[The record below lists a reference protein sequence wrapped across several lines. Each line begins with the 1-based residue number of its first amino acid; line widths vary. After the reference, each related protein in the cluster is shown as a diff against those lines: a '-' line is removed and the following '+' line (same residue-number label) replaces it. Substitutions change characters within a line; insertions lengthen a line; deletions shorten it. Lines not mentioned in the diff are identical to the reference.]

1 MKKIFFATAILAW
14 CLLVGFSGK
23 TQSTKAPA
31 TVARSFEE
39 NFGNTVPLTW
49 KKIRDFYV
57 AVAIVENS
65 RIEAYF
71 DKDGAF
77 RGVGR
82 YLEIAAIPGRVAE
95 QINMKFSGYKVK
107 QAYEYKCNEEGLSYY
122 FDLKDDRNSL
132 TLRLSPQGQQLY
144 SLKKKIRN
152 PETNLAKNSK
162 K

>member
-1 MKKIFFATAILAW
+1 MKKLLFATVLLAW
-14 CLLVGFSGK
+14 CLFVGISGK
-23 TQSTKAPA
+23 TQSTKAPG

-71 DKDGAF
+71 DKDAAF

-82 YLEIAAIPGRVAE
+82 YLEIAAIPRRVAE

-162 K
+162 N